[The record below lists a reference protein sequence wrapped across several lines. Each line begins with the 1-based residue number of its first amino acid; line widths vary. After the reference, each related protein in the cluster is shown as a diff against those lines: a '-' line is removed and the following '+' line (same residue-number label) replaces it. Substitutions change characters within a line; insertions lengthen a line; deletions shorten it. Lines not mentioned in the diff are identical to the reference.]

1 MPRGNPSPK
10 LAITVDPDIHENV
23 LAAAAR
29 DGVSVSAWMTT
40 AAREALKRRAG
51 LAAVALWERQHG
63 RFTPEEMS
71 EARRRVRAQLRAPLQ
86 TRRTVRRPA

>member
-10 LAITVDPDIHENV
+10 LAITIDPAVHQDI

-29 DGVSVSAWMTT
+29 DGVSVSAWITG
-40 AAREALKRRAG
+40 AAREALQRRAG

-63 RFTPEEMS
+63 RFTAEEMN
-71 EARRRVRAQLRAPLQ
+71 EARRSVRAQLRMS
-86 TRRTVRRPA
+86 RTVRRSA

>member
-10 LAITVDPDIHENV
+10 LAITVDPGIHENI

-29 DGVSVSAWMTT
+29 DGVSVSAWMTA
-40 AAREALKRRAG
+40 AAREALQRRTG

-63 RFTPEEMS
+63 RFTAEEMD
-71 EARRRVRAQLRAPLQ
+71 EARRRVRAQIRTP
-86 TRRTVRRPA
+86 RRVRRPA